1 MQRKALLTIIYFVIE
16 RQLTAI
22 NLHLEI
28 SEFKNLQMITQD
40 TFSLISRILVSL
52 RVTDCPLLH
61 TIEPSKDFPAPG
73 LSKLTSVKFMNL
85 NSLAETNFLNSQ
97 FRSRNGNRTIE
108 VWLEANDDMK
118 SLGLRRPLDLSA
130 GEKMDLVLLDNPKL
144 DSGFDLCFWKGY
156 LR

>member
-1 MQRKALLTIIYFVIE
+1 MQRNALLTIIFSVIE

-28 SEFKNLQMITQD
+28 SEFKNLRMITQD
-40 TFSLISRILVSL
+40 TFSLIAKILVSL
-52 RVTDCPLLH
+52 TVTDCPILH
-61 TIEPSKDFPAPG
+61 SIEPSKDFPAPG

-85 NSLAETNFLNSQ
+85 NSLTEANFLNSQ
-97 FRSRNGNRTIE
+97 FGSRNGNRTIE

>member
-1 MQRKALLTIIYFVIE
+1 MQGNALLTIIFSVIE

-40 TFSLISRILVSL
+40 TFSLIARILVSL
-52 RVTDCPLLH
+52 TVTDCPLLH
-61 TIEPSKDFPAPG
+61 SIEPSKDFPAPS
-73 LSKLTSVKFMNL
+73 LSKLASVKFMNL
-85 NSLAETNFLNSQ
+85 NSLTETNFLNSQ
-97 FRSRNGNRTIE
+97 FRSRSGNRTIE
-108 VWLEANDDMK
+108 VWLEANDDLK
-118 SLGLRRPLDLSA
+118 SLGLRRPLDLNTR
-130 GEKMDLVLLDNPKL
+130 EKMDIVLLDNPKL